1 MKKVLALVL
10 ALVMVLSMA
19 ACGNDANK
27 QGDAEKEVTKIR
39 LAHDYSPETA
49 NSIGMENFA
58 KLVAEK
64 SGGTIEIDI
73 YSNSKHPIQAPADME
88 GLNFRVLDVPTL
100 VTWMKEFKA
109 SAVPMSMAELYMS
122 LQNGTVDGQ
131 ENPLDTIKNQAFYE
145 VQEYLSITNHI
156 WSFSL
161 FAVNADFWDKLTTE
175 QQDILKECAV
185 EVSKDIK
192 ELAPE
197 VNDAAYDFLVNEKGM
212 KVNTLTD
219 EQWLEF
225 QKAAKPVWK
234 AMEATIGADV
244 LKTWMDAVGVTWD

>member
-1 MKKVLALVL
+1 MMLDKLRDSNNVVGLAYLPI
-10 ALVMVLSMA
+10 AMRA
-19 ACGNDANK
+19 F
-27 QGDAEKEVTKIR
+27 T
-39 LAHDYSPETA
+39 
-49 NSIGMENFA
+49 
-58 KLVAEK
+58 
-64 SGGTIEIDI
+64 
-73 YSNSKHPIQAPADME
+73 NSKHPIQAPADME
-88 GLNFRVLDVPTL
+88 GLSFRVLDVPTL

-161 FAVNADFWDKLTTE
+161 FAVNANFWDKLTTE

-185 EVSKDIK
+185 EASKDIK